1 MADFA
6 TLGLNL
12 DASGMLAELPKVK
25 AALDM
30 VARASDLVATAETKL
45 SATFSAGV
53 EAKVAYNRNTTEA
66 SASAKFLADALLVQ
80 KAAVA
85 ELQNQW
91 TVAAADA
98 ARQQEIFD
106 RRLKTQQASAAFKAS
121 KAVDTATASTTPV
134 AASSDISAM
143 TQYFVVLKQVQDAL
157 VAIKQAQSQVST
169 TTTKASQTM
178 QASDIV
184 KELRAREQLREAEKA
199 YADLQPVLATALS
212 ARLAAERN
220 LIDSGLR
227 NTVVVH
233 GETDALR
240 AQQSVQASLATAGQ
254 QLGTTTTKL
263 TAAQREWNA
272 AQSAQIKSDM
282 AEKSRAIAKA
292 KDDEAKALNAATK
305 AAQENA
311 AAEKAA
317 AKAAADAAKATTEL
331 TSVLTTLGVAL
342 SAGQIAA
349 MSFET
354 LKLSARYET
363 LGVVLD
369 VVGKNVS
376 VSRTE
381 MEAYGKSLQETGISA
396 IGSREELARM
406 AGANLDLAKSAAVA
420 RVAQDAAVIAG
431 TNSSEAFERMIT
443 GITTQQPRVLRTL
456 GIYVNFEAAQERY
469 AKANKIRVETLS
481 AEEKVRIN
489 LNTALE
495 GGVQIAGAYEA
506 AMGTAGKQ
514 LTSTVRYMEDMKRA
528 LGESFLPEFTLG
540 VKLYAGTLKLVGDY
554 ANFAAPI
561 IAGVFVTA
569 IGLATA
575 AMWKLVA
582 AQQAVTATG
591 GWVSLAI
598 GGLVLLGSAFASYLQ
613 NTEDAVAARER
624 EKKSLDEA
632 SQKYTEYTRAIK
644 KMTEAQLEA
653 ELVTAQQA
661 VRIAQ
666 QVQVGANE
674 AVRNTPKPTA
684 PLQQSLRVLSTEDP
698 SVYARAL
705 RDQKDA
711 ATEVSQAMQ
720 NLTVIQQERDDR
732 IAASIPTEKEK
743 AASLREY
750 QKALRDLNEQIA
762 LQSLLLKQGAND
774 TLDNKRAVEDLTR
787 ANKFNA
793 DLIEIAERFDAAH
806 VSTLQAKR
814 TELEKL
820 TTAVIG
826 NTRQMEDYRRV
837 QALVDT
843 VVAASMDALDKALAE
858 NRTNTNLAIKITD
871 ELTAARKKAREEILA
886 ERDALIANN
895 AVLAAR
901 DGVTKKEIEYRNLLA
916 AKIKEYR
923 TSLQVDKPGQD
934 IGAEAERAAKTYVGL
949 VREQDALI
957 AKTTAWNDVLKDTQ
971 SLAQSLGAAFGD
983 VGKQIAGAV
992 DVGFKLY
999 EIIKKQAE
1007 AQKAASLAQAA
1018 ASAGTGTQAAADAAG
1033 SAAAAATLSSVLSIA
1048 AVAVSMIK
1056 GVKMLADHYNKISAE
1071 QTRLQQE
1078 FVKAIGEFTKALDD
1092 ATRSVYQSKQDAM
1105 NMNIATLIDK
1115 AGAASGMGAQSTLT
1129 TARSADELK
1138 LLQQQMIDLI
1148 AASSG
1153 QARKNLQQFV
1163 VNLNMVIEASK
1174 KAGEAF
1180 AKEQAIKMRIANE
1193 DLNLRALIAAGQ
1205 TDAADALR
1213 LQLAQERELAAA
1225 RNEFAGSPDFDAYIR
1240 HLQDVQAAEKQ
1251 AADAAKEMA
1260 EALKKEAAARKIFD
1274 LTNATKAF
1282 SDPRGAGL
1290 DALIENQRR
1299 RYDDA
1304 ADAAEKAAVALYNA
1318 AEMADYLAKQF
1329 EADARVTEGLV
1340 ARISGTLGNDRKTQD
1355 IITAAQQ
1362 RQELADAIANGMS
1375 PSNLALLQF
1384 TQFAENSFTQMNR
1397 NIEDGTKA
1405 IEKARD
1411 AAIKVATDR
1420 MNTDK
1425 AIHEQTIKTLDDSIA
1440 TAKADQKA
1448 SKQNYDDQIAAVKKN
1463 EKAQLDALDRQI
1475 SALEAVVATVE
1486 KLSDYLVSL
1495 KLGALSILSPEQK
1508 LAEARNQFE
1517 LVAAAAA
1524 GGNATAAGKLPD
1536 AANAL
1541 LDASRSWNASGS
1553 GFVADF
1559 NRVQDAVTGLIG
1571 AAGPVDRQMLEVMKQ
1586 QRQEIQDSAAADI
1599 LILESARDVAD
1610 AGFTNT
1616 ISGLEALKTAE
1627 NDNWAKYMLDFDAY
1641 VTSIKTN
1648 ADAEIERLKLVEQQA
1663 HQQRLQGNANWATF
1677 LGLLKTSPVDSGNPN
1692 DVNYKS
1698 RTRGATG
1705 AAAAAGGADIFSSL
1719 GENTQGTVTEL
1730 KAAVSLLQSGFAAVR
1745 DELVTTNGLL
1755 DQQLRVSTRTY
1766 NEA

>member
-53 EAKVAYNRNTTEA
+53 ETKVAYNRNTTEA

-91 TVAAADA
+91 NIAAADA

-106 RRLKTQQASAAFKAS
+106 RRLKTQQAYAAFKAS
-121 KAVDTATASTTPV
+121 NAANTATASTAPV

-169 TTTKASQTM
+169 TTAKASQTM
-178 QASDIV
+178 QASDIT
-184 KELRAREQLREAEKA
+184 KELRAREQLRAAEQA
-199 YADLQPVLATALS
+199 YADLQPVLAAALS

-254 QLGTTTTKL
+254 QLGTTTIKL

-282 AEKSRAIAKA
+282 AAKSRETAAAKTA
-292 KDDEAKALNAATK
+292 ESEALKAATK

-317 AKAAADAAKATTEL
+317 AKATADAAKASTEL
-331 TSVLTTLGVAL
+331 TSVLATLGIAL
-342 SAGQIAA
+342 SAGQITSMA
-349 MSFET
+349 FET
-354 LKLSARYET
+354 LKLAARYET

-381 MEAYGKSLQETGISA
+381 MEAYGKSLQKTGISA

-406 AGANLDLAKSAAVA
+406 AGANLDLAKSSAIA
-420 RVAQDAAVIAG
+420 RIAQDAAVIAG

-469 AKANKIRVETLS
+469 AKAAGRRVETLS
-481 AEEKVRIN
+481 AEEKVQIN
-489 LNTALE
+489 MTTAMA

-540 VKLYAGTLKLVGDY
+540 VKVYAGALKLVGDY

-591 GWVSLAI
+591 GWVSLVI
-598 GGLVLLGSAFASYLQ
+598 GGLVLLGSALAVYLQ
-613 NTEDAVAARER
+613 NTDDAIAARER

-632 SQKYTEYTRAIK
+632 SQKYTDYTRAIK

-653 ELVTAQQA
+653 ELVAAQQA

-666 QVQVGANE
+666 QAETNTSE
-674 AVRNTPKPTA
+674 ALRNTKKPSTGIV
-684 PLQQSLRVLSTEDP
+684 SLRVLSTED
-698 SVYARAL
+698 VTVHAHAL
-705 RDQKDA
+705 RDQKAA
-711 ATEVSQAMQ
+711 ATETAQAMQ
-720 NLTVIQQERDDR
+720 NLTAIQQEREDR
-732 IAASIPTEKEK
+732 VAASIPTEKEK

-762 LQSLLLKQGAND
+762 LQSLLFKQGAND

-858 NRTNTNLAIKITD
+858 NKTNTNLATKLTE

-916 AKIKEYR
+916 AKIKDYR
-923 TSLQVDKPGQD
+923 ASLQVDKPGQD

-971 SLAQSLGAAFGD
+971 SLAQSLGTAFGD

-1007 AQKAASLAQAA
+1007 AQKVASLARAA
-1018 ASAGTGTQAAADAAG
+1018 ANAGTGTQAAADAAG
-1033 SAAAAATLSSVLSIA
+1033 SAAAAATLSTVLAVA
-1048 AVAVSMIK
+1048 AVAASVIGFIHKKSTEANAAVEAESKAWAELNAAIK
-1056 GVKMLADHYNKISAE
+1056 AFNESLLA
-1071 QTRLQQE
+1071 
-1078 FVKAIGEFTKALDD
+1078 
-1092 ATRSVYQSKQDAM
+1092 ATRSTYERAKAEGEAKLQ
-1105 NMNIATLIDK
+1105 TL
-1115 AGAASGMGAQSTLT
+1115 AQQAVAASGAKTTLT
-1129 TARSADELK
+1129 TDGTSASFIAFKASLEWMAKQPYTDAVRRGFMK
-1138 LLQQQMIDLI
+1138 LAEAMIPLI
-1148 AASSG
+1148 KSAQDA
-1153 QARKNLQQFV
+1153 
-1163 VNLNMVIEASK
+1163 EA
-1174 KAGEAF
+1174 AF
-1180 AKEQAIKMRIANE
+1180 AKEQATKMRIANE
-1193 DLNLRALIAAGQ
+1193 DLDLRALIAAGR
-1205 TDAADALR
+1205 TDDAAAMKLALD
-1213 LQLAQERELAAA
+1213 QQRELTAA
-1225 RNEFAGSPDFDAYIR
+1225 RNEFAGSPDFDAYIQ
-1240 HLQDVQAAEKQ
+1240 HLQEVQAAER
-1251 AADAAKEMA
+1251 DAASAAREMA

-1290 DALIENQRR
+1290 DALIESQRR

-1425 AIHEQTIKTLDDSIA
+1425 AIHEQTIKRLDVDIA

-1448 SKQNYDDQIAAVKKN
+1448 SKENYNNQIEAIKKA

-1495 KLGALSILSPEQK
+1495 KLGALSVLSPEQK

-1536 AANAL
+1536 AANSL
-1541 LDASRSWNASGS
+1541 LEASRSWNASGS

-1559 NRVQDAVTGLIG
+1559 NRVQDAITGLIG

-1610 AGFTNT
+1610 AGFSKT
-1616 ISGLEALKTAE
+1616 IDGLEALKLAE
-1627 NDNWAKYMLDFDAY
+1627 NANWDKYMVDFDAY
-1641 VTSIKTN
+1641 VTSIKVN

-1677 LGLLKTSPVDSGNPN
+1677 LGLLKTSPTDSSNPN